1 MPELQK
7 PEPQKS
13 EPQKLADVRA
23 LSRRFRQGLG
33 LIALGLKQAGGAGAL
48 LGWLW
53 VKRAF
58 GLLLAIIV
66 LFEQWGWQPLVALL
80 SRLGRLAPI
89 AALERWITTLP
100 PYAALVAFGLPTAFL
115 LPLKLLALYLI
126 AQGHTVAAAAL
137 FIGAKIVGT
146 AVVARLYQ
154 LTSPQ
159 LMRIGWFK
167 RAHDVV
173 VPRLHALHEEIRRSW
188 AWRYGRMVKTRVK
201 HKLAPILA
209 ALKLRLAA
217 LLPR

>member
-1 MPELQK
+1 M

-13 EPQKLADVRA
+13 PDTRA
-23 LSRRFRQGLG
+23 LSRRFRLGLG
-33 LIALGLKQAGGAGAL
+33 LVALGLTQAGGAAGR

-53 VKRAF
+53 VKRTA

-66 LFEQWGWQPLVALL
+66 LFEQWGWEPLVALL

-89 AALERWITTLP
+89 AALERWIAKLP
-100 PYAALVAFGLPTAFL
+100 PYAALIAFGLPTAVL

-126 AQGHTVAAAAL
+126 AHGYTVIAAAL

-167 RAHDVV
+167 RGYEIV
-173 VPRLHALHEEIRRSW
+173 VPRLHTLHDQIRRSW
-188 AWRYGRMVKTRVK
+188 AWRYGRMLKTRIRL
-201 HKLAPILA
+201 KLAPTLA
-209 ALKLRLAA
+209 ALKQRLAG
-217 LLPR
+217 LLPRLRG